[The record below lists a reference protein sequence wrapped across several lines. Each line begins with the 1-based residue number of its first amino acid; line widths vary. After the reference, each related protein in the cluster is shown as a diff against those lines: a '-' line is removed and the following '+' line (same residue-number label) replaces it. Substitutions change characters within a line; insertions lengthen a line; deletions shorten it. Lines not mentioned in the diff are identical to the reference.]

1 MILMNKVNV
10 LNIKFSDISDAELL
24 DILENAFKSE
34 SNLRIVTPNPE
45 IVMAAN
51 KSDSL
56 RNMINNSS
64 LVLKDGIGIKI
75 AEKLKG
81 VNGEKRQTGIETLER
96 LLKIADDN
104 CYSVYFVG
112 AKDEILQKAII
123 NIKEKFPNIVVKG
136 QHNGYF
142 KDGSSEEG
150 QILKDIEETKPDLL
164 IAAMGFPKQE
174 IFLTKTQVP
183 KVSIA
188 CGGSLDVM
196 SGEVKRAP
204 RWMQKGGLE
213 WFYRLVKDPGRIK
226 RQVVIPVFLWKIV
239 FTKDSCFMEE
249 NND

>member
-1 MILMNKVNV
+1 MNKVNV
-10 LNIKFSDISDAELL
+10 LDIRFSNISDEELL
-24 DILENAFKSE
+24 NVLKGAFKSD

-51 KSDSL
+51 KSDDL
-56 RNMINNSS
+56 KEMINNST

-81 VNGEKRQTGIETLER
+81 IEGEKRQTGIETLER
-96 LLKIADDN
+96 LLEIADEN
-104 CYSVYFVG
+104 GYSVYFIG
-112 AKDEILQKAII
+112 AKDEILQKAIV
-123 NIKEKFPNIVVKG
+123 NIKSKFPNIVVKG

-142 KDGSSEEG
+142 KDGSPEEE
-150 QILKDIEETKPDLL
+150 QILKDIEEKKPDLL

-174 IFLTKTQVP
+174 IFITKTEAP

-204 RWMQKGGLE
+204 RWMQKVGLE
-213 WFYRLVKDPGRIK
+213 WFYRLIKDPGRIK
-226 RQVVIPVFLWKIV
+226 RQIVIPVFLWKIV
-239 FTKDSCFMEE
+239 FTKNSCFMEE

>member
-1 MILMNKVNV
+1 MNKVSVLDIRFSNISDEELLNV
-10 LNIKFSDISDAELL
+10 LTG
-24 DILENAFKSE
+24 AFKSD

-51 KSDSL
+51 KSDDL
-56 RNMINNSS
+56 KEMINNST

-81 VNGEKRQTGIETLER
+81 IEGEKRQTGIETLER
-96 LLKIADDN
+96 LLEIAN
-104 CYSVYFVG
+104 ENGYSVYCVG
-112 AKDEILQKAII
+112 AKDEILQKAIV
-123 NIKEKFPNIVVKG
+123 NIKSKFPNIVVKG

-142 KDGSSEEG
+142 KDGSPEEE
-150 QILKDIEETKPDLL
+150 QILKDIEEKKPDLL

-174 IFLTKTQVP
+174 IFLTKTEAP

-204 RWMQKGGLE
+204 RWMQKVGLE
-213 WFYRLVKDPGRIK
+213 WFYRLIKDPGRIK
-226 RQVVIPVFLWKIV
+226 RQIVIPVFLWKIV
-239 FTKDSCFMEE
+239 FTKNSCFMEE

>member
-1 MILMNKVNV
+1 MNKVNV
-10 LNIKFSDISDAELL
+10 LDIRFSNISDEELL
-24 DILENAFKSE
+24 NVIKGAFKSD

-51 KSDSL
+51 KSDDL
-56 RNMINNSS
+56 KEMINNST

-81 VNGEKRQTGIETLER
+81 IEGEKRQTGIETLER
-96 LLKIADDN
+96 LLEIAN
-104 CYSVYFVG
+104 ENGYSVYFVG
-112 AKDEILQKAII
+112 AKDEILQKAIV
-123 NIKEKFPNIVVKG
+123 NIKSKFPNIVVKG

-142 KDGSSEEG
+142 KDGSPEEE
-150 QILKDIEETKPDLL
+150 QILKDIEEKKPDLL

-174 IFLTKTQVP
+174 IFLTKTQTP

-204 RWMQKGGLE
+204 RWMQKVGLE
-213 WFYRLVKDPGRIK
+213 WFYRLIKDPGLPLGSAPMLYTLYSL
-226 RQVVIPVFLWKIV
+226 VINHYSPP
-239 FTKDSCFMEE
+239 
-249 NND
+249 

>member
-1 MILMNKVNV
+1 MNKVNV
-10 LNIKFSDISDAELL
+10 LDIRFSNISDEELL
-24 DILENAFKSE
+24 NVLTGAFKSD

-51 KSDSL
+51 KSDDL
-56 RNMINNSS
+56 KEMINNST

-81 VNGEKRQTGIETLER
+81 IEGEKRQTGIETLER
-96 LLKIADDN
+96 LLEIADEN
-104 CYSVYFVG
+104 GYSVYFVG
-112 AKDEILQKAII
+112 AKDEILQKAIV
-123 NIKEKFPNIVVKG
+123 NIKAKFPNIVIKG

-142 KDGSSEEG
+142 KDGSLEEE
-150 QILKDIEETKPDLL
+150 QILKDIEEKKPDLL

-174 IFLTKTQVP
+174 IFLTKTEAP

-204 RWMQKGGLE
+204 RWMQKVGLE
-213 WFYRLVKDPGRIK
+213 WFYRLIKDPGRIK
-226 RQVVIPVFLWKIV
+226 RQIVIPVFLWKIV
-239 FTKDSCFMEE
+239 FTKNSCFMEE

>member
-1 MILMNKVNV
+1 MNKVNV
-10 LNIKFSDISDAELL
+10 LDIRFSNISDEELL
-24 DILENAFKSE
+24 NVLKGAFKSD

-51 KSDSL
+51 KSDDL
-56 RNMINNSS
+56 KEMINNST

-81 VNGEKRQTGIETLER
+81 IEGEKRQTGIETLER
-96 LLKIADDN
+96 LLEIADEN
-104 CYSVYFVG
+104 GYSVYFVG
-112 AKDEILQKAII
+112 AKDEILQKAIV
-123 NIKEKFPNIVVKG
+123 NIKAKFPNIVVKG

-142 KDGSSEEG
+142 KDGSPEEE
-150 QILKDIEETKPDLL
+150 QILKDMEEKKPDLL

-174 IFLTKTQVP
+174 IFLTKTEAP

-204 RWMQKGGLE
+204 RWMQKVGLE
-213 WFYRLVKDPGRIK
+213 WFYRLIKDPGRIK
-226 RQVVIPVFLWKIV
+226 RQIVIPVFLWKIV
-239 FTKDSCFMEE
+239 FTKNSCFMEE

>member
-1 MILMNKVNV
+1 MNKVNV
-10 LNIKFSDISDAELL
+10 LDIRFSNISDEELL
-24 DILENAFKSE
+24 NVLKGAFKSD

-45 IVMAAN
+45 IVMAAK
-51 KSDSL
+51 KSDDL
-56 RNMINNSS
+56 KEMINNST

-81 VNGEKRQTGIETLER
+81 IEGEKRQTGIETLER
-96 LLKIADDN
+96 LLEIADEN
-104 CYSVYFVG
+104 GYSVYFVG
-112 AKDEILQKAII
+112 AKDEILQKAIV
-123 NIKEKFPNIVVKG
+123 NIKSKFPNIVVKG

-142 KDGSSEEG
+142 KDGSPEEE
-150 QILKDIEETKPDLL
+150 QILKDIEEKKPDLL

-174 IFLTKTQVP
+174 IFLTKTEAP

-204 RWMQKGGLE
+204 RWMQKVGLE
-213 WFYRLVKDPGRIK
+213 WFYRLIKDPGRIK
-226 RQVVIPVFLWKIV
+226 RQIVIPVFLWKIV
-239 FTKDSCFMEE
+239 FTKNSCFMEE

>member
-1 MILMNKVNV
+1 MNKVNV
-10 LNIKFSDISDAELL
+10 LDIRFSNISDEELL
-24 DILENAFKSE
+24 NVLTGAFKSD

-51 KSDSL
+51 KSDDL
-56 RNMINNSS
+56 KEMINKST

-81 VNGEKRQTGIETLER
+81 IEGEKRQTGIETLER
-96 LLKIADDN
+96 LLEIADEN
-104 CYSVYFVG
+104 GYSVYFVG
-112 AKDEILQKAII
+112 AKDEILQKAIV
-123 NIKEKFPNIVVKG
+123 NIKSKFPNIVVKG

-142 KDGSSEEG
+142 KDGSPEEE
-150 QILKDIEETKPDLL
+150 QILKDIEEKKPDLL

-174 IFLTKTQVP
+174 IFLTKTEAP

-204 RWMQKGGLE
+204 RWMQKVGLE
-213 WFYRLVKDPGRIK
+213 WFYRLIKDPGRIK
-226 RQVVIPVFLWKIV
+226 RQIVIPVFLWKIV
-239 FTKDSCFMEE
+239 FTKNSCFMEE

>member
-1 MILMNKVNV
+1 MNKVNV
-10 LNIKFSDISDAELL
+10 LDIRFSNISDEELL
-24 DILENAFKSE
+24 NVLKDAFKSD

-51 KSDSL
+51 KSDDL
-56 RNMINNSS
+56 KEMINNST

-81 VNGEKRQTGIETLER
+81 IKGEKRQTGIKTLER
-96 LLKIADDN
+96 LLEIADEN
-104 CYSVYFVG
+104 VYSVYFVG
-112 AKDEILQKAII
+112 AKDEILQKAIV
-123 NIKEKFPNIVVKG
+123 NIKAKFPNIVVKG

-142 KDGSSEEG
+142 KDGSSEEE

-174 IFLTKTQVP
+174 IFLTKTEAP

-204 RWMQKGGLE
+204 RWMQKVGLE
-213 WFYRLVKDPGRIK
+213 WFYRLIKDPGRIK
-226 RQVVIPVFLWKIV
+226 RQIVIPVFLWKIV
-239 FTKDSCFMEE
+239 FTKNSCFMEE

>member
-1 MILMNKVNV
+1 MNKVNV
-10 LNIKFSDISDAELL
+10 LDIRFSNISDEELL
-24 DILENAFKSE
+24 NVLTGAFKSD

-51 KSDSL
+51 KSDDL
-56 RNMINNSS
+56 KEMINNST

-81 VNGEKRQTGIETLER
+81 IEGEKRQTGIETLER
-96 LLKIADDN
+96 LLEIADKN
-104 CYSVYFVG
+104 GYSVYFVG
-112 AKDEILQKAII
+112 AKDEILQKAIV
-123 NIKEKFPNIVVKG
+123 NIKSKFPNVVVKG

-142 KDGSSEEG
+142 KDGSPEEE
-150 QILKDIEETKPDLL
+150 QILKDIEEKKPDLL

-174 IFLTKTQVP
+174 IFLTKTEAP

-204 RWMQKGGLE
+204 RWMQKVGLE
-213 WFYRLVKDPGRIK
+213 WFYRLIKDPGRIK
-226 RQVVIPVFLWKIV
+226 RQIVIPVFLWKIV
-239 FTKDSCFMEE
+239 FTKNSCFMEE

>member
-1 MILMNKVNV
+1 MNKVNV
-10 LNIKFSDISDAELL
+10 LDIRFSNISDEELL
-24 DILENAFKSE
+24 NVLTGAFKSD

-51 KSDSL
+51 KSDDL
-56 RNMINNSS
+56 KEMINNST

-81 VNGEKRQTGIETLER
+81 IEGEKRQTGIETLER
-96 LLKIADDN
+96 LLEIADKN
-104 CYSVYFVG
+104 GYSVYFVG
-112 AKDEILQKAII
+112 AKDEILQKAIV
-123 NIKEKFPNIVVKG
+123 NIKSKFPNVVVKG

-142 KDGSSEEG
+142 KDGSPEEE
-150 QILKDIEETKPDLL
+150 QILKDIEEKKPDLL

-174 IFLTKTQVP
+174 IFLTKTEAP

-204 RWMQKGGLE
+204 RWMQKVGLE
-213 WFYRLVKDPGRIK
+213 WFYRLIKAPGRIK
-226 RQVVIPVFLWKIV
+226 RQIVIPVFLWKIV
-239 FTKDSCFMEE
+239 FTKNSCFMEE

>member
-1 MILMNKVNV
+1 MNKVNV
-10 LNIKFSDISDAELL
+10 LDIRFSNISDEELL
-24 DILENAFKSE
+24 NVLKDAFKSD

-51 KSDSL
+51 KSDDL
-56 RNMINNSS
+56 KEMINNST

-81 VNGEKRQTGIETLER
+81 IEGEKRQTGIETLER
-96 LLKIADDN
+96 LLEIAN
-104 CYSVYFVG
+104 ENGYSIYFVG
-112 AKDEILQKAII
+112 AKDEILQKAIV
-123 NIKEKFPNIVVKG
+123 NIKAKFPNIVVKG

-142 KDGSSEEG
+142 KDGSSEEE
-150 QILKDIEETKPDLL
+150 QILKDIEEKKPDLL

-174 IFLTKTQVP
+174 IFLTKTEAP

-204 RWMQKGGLE
+204 RWMQKVGLE
-213 WFYRLVKDPGRIK
+213 WFYRLIKDPGRIK
-226 RQVVIPVFLWKIV
+226 RQIVIPVFLWKIV
-239 FTKDSCFMEE
+239 FTKNSCFMEE

>member
-1 MILMNKVNV
+1 MNKVNV
-10 LNIKFSDISDAELL
+10 LDIRFSNISDEELL
-24 DILENAFKSE
+24 NVLKGAFKSD

-51 KSDSL
+51 KSDDL
-56 RNMINNSS
+56 KEMINNST

-81 VNGEKRQTGIETLER
+81 IEGEKRQTGIETLER
-96 LLKIADDN
+96 LLEIADEN
-104 CYSVYFVG
+104 GYSVYFVG
-112 AKDEILQKAII
+112 AKDEILQKAIV
-123 NIKEKFPNIVVKG
+123 NIKSKFPNIVVKG

-142 KDGSSEEG
+142 KDGSLEEE
-150 QILKDIEETKPDLL
+150 QILKDIEEKKPDLL

-174 IFLTKTQVP
+174 IFLTKTEAP
-183 KVSIA
+183 KISIA

-204 RWMQKGGLE
+204 RWMQKVGLE
-213 WFYRLVKDPGRIK
+213 WFYRLIKDPGRIK
-226 RQVVIPVFLWKIV
+226 RQIVIPVFLWKIV
-239 FTKDSCFMEE
+239 FTKNSCFMEE

>member
-1 MILMNKVNV
+1 MNKVNV
-10 LNIKFSDISDAELL
+10 LDIRFSNISDEELL
-24 DILENAFKSE
+24 NVLKNAFKSD

-51 KSDSL
+51 KSDDL
-56 RNMINNSS
+56 KEMINNST

-81 VNGEKRQTGIETLER
+81 IKGEKRQTGIETLER
-96 LLKIADDN
+96 LLEIADEN
-104 CYSVYFVG
+104 GYSVYFVG
-112 AKDEILQKAII
+112 AKDEILQKAIV
-123 NIKEKFPNIVVKG
+123 NIKSKFPNIVVKG

-142 KDGSSEEG
+142 KDGSPEEE
-150 QILKDIEETKPDLL
+150 QILKDIEEKKPDLL

-174 IFLTKTQVP
+174 IFLTKTKAP

-204 RWMQKGGLE
+204 RWMQKVGLE
-213 WFYRLVKDPGRIK
+213 WFYRLIKDPGRIK
-226 RQVVIPVFLWKIV
+226 RQIVIPVFLWKIV
-239 FTKDSCFMEE
+239 FTKNSCFMEE

>member
-1 MILMNKVNV
+1 MNKVSVLDIRFSNISDEELLNV
-10 LNIKFSDISDAELL
+10 LTG
-24 DILENAFKSE
+24 AFKSD
-34 SNLRIVTPNPE
+34 SNLRIVTPAPE

-51 KSDSL
+51 KSDDL
-56 RNMINNSS
+56 KEMINNST

-81 VNGEKRQTGIETLER
+81 IEGEKRQTGIETLER
-96 LLKIADDN
+96 LLEIAN
-104 CYSVYFVG
+104 ENGYSVYFVG
-112 AKDEILQKAII
+112 AKDEILQKAIV
-123 NIKEKFPNIVVKG
+123 NIKSKFPNIVVKG

-142 KDGSSEEG
+142 KDGSPEEE
-150 QILKDIEETKPDLL
+150 QILKDIEEKKPDLL

-174 IFLTKTQVP
+174 IFLTKTQTP

-204 RWMQKGGLE
+204 RWMQKVGLE
-213 WFYRLVKDPGRIK
+213 WFYRLIKDPGRIK
-226 RQVVIPVFLWKIV
+226 RQIVIPVFLWKIV
-239 FTKDSCFMEE
+239 FNKNSCFMEE

>member
-1 MILMNKVNV
+1 MNKVNV
-10 LNIKFSDISDAELL
+10 LDIRFSNISDEELMNVL
-24 DILENAFKSE
+24 KNAFKSD

-51 KSDSL
+51 KNDDL
-56 RNMINNSS
+56 KEMINDST

-75 AEKLKG
+75 AEKHKG

-96 LLKIADDN
+96 LLEIADEN
-104 CYSVYFVG
+104 GYSVYFVG
-112 AKDEILQKAII
+112 AKDEILQKAIV
-123 NIKEKFPNIVVKG
+123 NIKDKFPNIVIKG

-142 KDGSSEEG
+142 KDGSPEEE

-174 IFLTKTQVP
+174 IFLTKTEAP

-204 RWMQKGGLE
+204 RWMQKVGLE
-213 WFYRLVKDPGRIK
+213 WFYRLIKDPGRIK
-226 RQVVIPVFLWKIV
+226 RQIVIPVFLWKIV
-239 FTKDSCFMEE
+239 FTKNSCFMEE

>member
-1 MILMNKVNV
+1 MNKVNV
-10 LNIKFSDISDAELL
+10 LDIRFSNISDEELMNVL
-24 DILENAFKSE
+24 KDAFKSD

-51 KSDSL
+51 KSDDL
-56 RNMINNSS
+56 KEMINDST

-96 LLKIADDN
+96 LLEIAN
-104 CYSVYFVG
+104 ENGYSVYFVG
-112 AKDEILQKAII
+112 AKDEILQKAIV
-123 NIKEKFPNIVVKG
+123 NIKEKFPNIVIKG

-142 KDGSSEEG
+142 KDGSPEEE

-174 IFLTKTQVP
+174 IFLTKTEAP

-204 RWMQKGGLE
+204 RWMQKVGLE
-213 WFYRLVKDPGRIK
+213 WFYRLIKDPGRIK
-226 RQVVIPVFLWKIV
+226 RQIVIPVFLWKIV
-239 FTKDSCFMEE
+239 FTKNSCFMEE

>member
-1 MILMNKVNV
+1 MNKVNV
-10 LNIKFSDISDAELL
+10 LDIRFSNISDEELL
-24 DILENAFKSE
+24 NVLTGAFKSD

-51 KSDSL
+51 KSDDL
-56 RNMINNSS
+56 KEMINNST

-81 VNGEKRQTGIETLER
+81 IEGEKRQTGIETLER
-96 LLKIADDN
+96 LLEIAN
-104 CYSVYFVG
+104 ENGYSVYFVG
-112 AKDEILQKAII
+112 AKDEILQKAIV
-123 NIKEKFPNIVVKG
+123 NIKSKFPNIVVKG

-142 KDGSSEEG
+142 KDGSPEEE
-150 QILKDIEETKPDLL
+150 QILKDIEEKKPDLL

-174 IFLTKTQVP
+174 IFLTKTEAP

-204 RWMQKGGLE
+204 RWMQKVGLE
-213 WFYRLVKDPGRIK
+213 WFYRLIKDPGRIK
-226 RQVVIPVFLWKIV
+226 RQIVIPVFLWKIV
-239 FTKDSCFMEE
+239 FTKNSCFMEE

>member
-1 MILMNKVNV
+1 MNKVNV
-10 LNIKFSDISDAELL
+10 LDIRFSNISDEELL
-24 DILENAFKSE
+24 NVLKGAFKSD

-51 KSDSL
+51 KSDDL
-56 RNMINNSS
+56 KEMINNST

-81 VNGEKRQTGIETLER
+81 IEGEKRQTGIETLER
-96 LLKIADDN
+96 LLEIADEN
-104 CYSVYFVG
+104 GYSVYFVG
-112 AKDEILQKAII
+112 AKDVILQKAIV
-123 NIKEKFPNIVVKG
+123 NIKSKFPNIVVKG

-142 KDGSSEEG
+142 KDGSPEEE
-150 QILKDIEETKPDLL
+150 QILKDIEEKKPDLL

-174 IFLTKTQVP
+174 IFLTKTEAP

-204 RWMQKGGLE
+204 RWMQKVGLE
-213 WFYRLVKDPGRIK
+213 WFYRLIKDPGRIK
-226 RQVVIPVFLWKIV
+226 RQIVIPVFLWKIV
-239 FTKDSCFMEE
+239 FTKNSCFMEE

>member
-1 MILMNKVNV
+1 MNKVNV
-10 LNIKFSDISDAELL
+10 LDIRFSNISDEELL
-24 DILENAFKSE
+24 NVLTGAFKSD

-51 KSDSL
+51 KSDDL
-56 RNMINNSS
+56 KEMINNST

-81 VNGEKRQTGIETLER
+81 IEGEKRQTGIETLER
-96 LLKIADDN
+96 LLEIAN
-104 CYSVYFVG
+104 ENGYSVYFVG
-112 AKDEILQKAII
+112 AKDEILQKAIV
-123 NIKEKFPNIVVKG
+123 NIKVKFPNIVVKG

-142 KDGSSEEG
+142 KDGSPEEEE
-150 QILKDIEETKPDLL
+150 ILKDIEEKKPDLL

-174 IFLTKTQVP
+174 IFLTKTEAP

-204 RWMQKGGLE
+204 RWMQKVGLE
-213 WFYRLVKDPGRIK
+213 WFYRLIKDPGRIK
-226 RQVVIPVFLWKIV
+226 RQIVIPVFLWKIV
-239 FTKDSCFMEE
+239 FTKNSCFMEE

>member
-1 MILMNKVNV
+1 MNKVNV
-10 LNIKFSDISDAELL
+10 LDIRFSNISDEELMNVL
-24 DILENAFKSE
+24 NNAFKSD

-51 KSDSL
+51 KSDDL
-56 RNMINNSS
+56 KEMINDST

-96 LLKIADDN
+96 LLEIAN
-104 CYSVYFVG
+104 ENGYSVYFVG
-112 AKDEILQKAII
+112 AKDEILQKAIV
-123 NIKEKFPNIVVKG
+123 NIKEKFPNIVIKG

-142 KDGSSEEG
+142 KDGSPEEE
-150 QILKDIEETKPDLL
+150 QILKDIEEKKPDLL

-174 IFLTKTQVP
+174 IFLTKTEAP

-204 RWMQKGGLE
+204 RWMQKVGLE
-213 WFYRLVKDPGRIK
+213 WFYRLIKDPGRIK
-226 RQVVIPVFLWKIV
+226 RQIVIPVFLWKIV
-239 FTKDSCFMEE
+239 FTKNSCFMEE

>member
-1 MILMNKVNV
+1 MNKVNV
-10 LNIKFSDISDAELL
+10 LDIRFSNISDEELL
-24 DILENAFKSE
+24 NVLTGAFKSD

-51 KSDSL
+51 KSDDL
-56 RNMINNSS
+56 KEMINNST

-81 VNGEKRQTGIETLER
+81 IEGEKRQTGIETLER
-96 LLKIADDN
+96 LLEIAN
-104 CYSVYFVG
+104 ENGYSVYCVG
-112 AKDEILQKAII
+112 AKDEILQKAIV
-123 NIKEKFPNIVVKG
+123 NIKSKFPNIVVKG

-142 KDGSSEEG
+142 KDGSPEEE
-150 QILKDIEETKPDLL
+150 QILKDIEEKKPDLL

-174 IFLTKTQVP
+174 IFLTKTQTP

-204 RWMQKGGLE
+204 RWMQKVGLE
-213 WFYRLVKDPGRIK
+213 WFYRLIKDPGRIK
-226 RQVVIPVFLWKIV
+226 RQIVIPVFLWKIV
-239 FTKDSCFMEE
+239 FTKNSCFMEE

>member
-1 MILMNKVNV
+1 MNKVNV
-10 LNIKFSDISDAELL
+10 LDIRFSNISDEELL
-24 DILENAFKSE
+24 NVLTGAFKSD

-51 KSDSL
+51 KSDDL
-56 RNMINNSS
+56 KEMINNST

-81 VNGEKRQTGIETLER
+81 IKGEKRQTGIETLER
-96 LLKIADDN
+96 LLEIAN
-104 CYSVYFVG
+104 ENGYSVYFVG
-112 AKDEILQKAII
+112 AKDEILQKAIV
-123 NIKEKFPNIVVKG
+123 NIKAKFPNIVVKG

-142 KDGSSEEG
+142 KDGSPEEE
-150 QILKDIEETKPDLL
+150 QILKDIEEKKPDLL

-174 IFLTKTQVP
+174 IFLTKTEAP

-204 RWMQKGGLE
+204 RWMQKVGLE
-213 WFYRLVKDPGRIK
+213 WFYRLIKDPGRIK
-226 RQVVIPVFLWKIV
+226 RQIVIPVFLWKIV
-239 FTKDSCFMEE
+239 FTKNSCFMEE

>member
-1 MILMNKVNV
+1 MNKVNV
-10 LNIKFSDISDAELL
+10 LDIRFSNISDEELL
-24 DILENAFKSE
+24 NVLKGAFKSD

-51 KSDSL
+51 KSDGL
-56 RNMINNSS
+56 KEMINNST

-81 VNGEKRQTGIETLER
+81 IEGEKRQTGIETLER
-96 LLKIADDN
+96 LLEIAN
-104 CYSVYFVG
+104 ENGYSVYFVG
-112 AKDEILQKAII
+112 AKDEILQKAIV
-123 NIKEKFPNIVVKG
+123 NIKSKFPNIVVKG

-142 KDGSSEEG
+142 KDGSPEEE
-150 QILKDIEETKPDLL
+150 QILKDIEEKKPDLL

-174 IFLTKTQVP
+174 IFLTKTEAP

-204 RWMQKGGLE
+204 RWMQKVGLE
-213 WFYRLVKDPGRIK
+213 WFYRLIKDPGRIK
-226 RQVVIPVFLWKIV
+226 RQIVIPVFLWKIV
-239 FTKDSCFMEE
+239 FTKNSCFMEE